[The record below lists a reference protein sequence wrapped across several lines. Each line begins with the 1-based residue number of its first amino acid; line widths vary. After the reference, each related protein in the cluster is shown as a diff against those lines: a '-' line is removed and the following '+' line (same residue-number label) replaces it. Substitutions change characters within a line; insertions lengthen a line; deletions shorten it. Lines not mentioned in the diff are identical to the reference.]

1 MSSKNK
7 ILIAPLNWGL
17 GHATRCIPIIKMLRI
32 KGVDVQIASDG
43 DALLL
48 LKGEFPNLTHWE
60 LPSYKISYGS
70 SFVWSMAKGLTNILK
85 AVNEEKNTVAE
96 IVAKEKITHIISDN
110 RYGCHHP
117 STKNIFICHQQNLLM
132 PKGMKFIESTI
143 NGLHKNFLKK
153 FDTHWIPDT
162 KEHDFAGKL
171 SFTSFENSEF
181 IGSLSRLEKMD
192 IPTIYDVVAII
203 SGPEP
208 QRTFFFEKI
217 KAQLI
222 HSTLKSLIIGGKIS
236 QKADKNEI
244 INNCTI
250 AQFMNTIEL
259 NQTMAEAPVIVCR
272 SGYSSIMDLAAMQK
286 KAVLIPT
293 PGQTEQI
300 YLAERLH
307 DLGIAFYEKQNNMNL
322 SSAIENATKRSGFT
336 TKKIDNQHLETALNN
351 LL

>member
-17 GHATRCIPIIKMLRI
+17 GHATRCIPIIKMMLK

-48 LKGEFPNLTHWE
+48 LKSEFPNLAQWE

-70 SFVWSMAKGLTNILK
+70 SFVWSMAKGMANIVM
-85 AVNEEKNTVAE
+85 AINEEKNTIAK

-110 RYGCHHP
+110 RYGCYHP
-117 STKNIFICHQQNLLM
+117 STKNIFICHQHQLLM

-143 NGLHKNFLKK
+143 NALHQRYLSK
-153 FDTHWIPDT
+153 FDVHWIPDT
-162 KEHDFAGKL
+162 NEHFFAGKL

-181 IGSLSRLEKMD
+181 IGSLSRLENMD
-192 IPTIYDVVAII
+192 IPTTYDVVSII

-217 KAQLI
+217 KEQLI
-222 HSTLKSLIIGGKIS
+222 HSTLKCLIIGGQIS
-236 QKADKNEI
+236 QNAAKHET

-250 AQFMNTIEL
+250 APFMNTMEL
-259 NQTMAEAPVIVCR
+259 NRAMAAASVIVCR
-272 SGYSSIMDLAAMQK
+272 SGYSSIMDLAVMQK
-286 KAVLIPT
+286 NAVLIPT
-293 PGQTEQI
+293 PGQTEQM

-307 DLGIAFYEKQNNMNL
+307 DLGIAFYEKQNHMNL
-322 SSAIENATKRSGFT
+322 SSAIESAMKTSGFNT
-336 TKKIDNQHLETALNN
+336 EKCDPN
-351 LL
+351 LLENAINKLL